1 MQLMKKRGRLMAKS
15 KKTNAMRILDQNK
28 IEYIVHEYEV
38 VDGKTDGMT
47 VAHTLGQD
55 PEKVFKTLVTKG
67 VSGTYYVYAIPV
79 CEELDLKKAAKAAG
93 EKKVEMIPMKTL
105 LPTTGYI
112 HGGCSPVGMKKLFK
126 TFIHESAS
134 HNERFICSGGRIGMQ
149 IDLKLDDL
157 VTLIHAELT
166 DICK

>member
-1 MQLMKKRGRLMAKS
+1 MAKV
-15 KKTNAMRILDQNK
+15 KKTNAMRILDQHK

-47 VAHTLGQD
+47 VANTLGQS
-55 PEKVFKTLVTKG
+55 PEKVFKTLVAKG
-67 VSGTYYVYAIPV
+67 ASGEYYVFAIPV
-79 CEELDLKKAAKAAG
+79 CEELDMKKAAKVAG
-93 EKKVEMIPMKTL
+93 EKNMEMIPMKTL

-126 TFIHESAS
+126 TFIHESAKN
-134 HNERFICSGGRIGMQ
+134 HERFICSGGKIGMQ
-149 IDLKLDDL
+149 IDLSLGDL
-157 VTLIHAELT
+157 VSLIHAELV